1 MQPRRNST
9 LIYGLLLGVWVL
21 VVAWQVE
28 EHVRVREA
36 AKTGLR
42 NRSEAIA
49 NTLGAVVRGL
59 QFRGAVFR
67 DRLEPVLGE
76 LDANGAAVGRGDF
89 HRAAERD
96 ERRSWLPPAGNRLS
110 TANGH
115 SSGRRTLGLADY
127 DPGLSG

>member
-36 AKTGLR
+36 AKTALR
-42 NRSEAIA
+42 KRSEAIA
-49 NTLGAVVRGL
+49 NTIGAVVRGL

-67 DRLEPVLGE
+67 DRLEPVLDELVAGDTNGPAAGE
-76 LDANGAAVGRGDF
+76 VISIEMLNASNKVVASAGRTD
-89 HRAAERD
+89 
-96 ERRSWLPPAGNRLS
+96 
-110 TANGH
+110 
-115 SSGRRTLGLADY
+115 
-127 DPGLSG
+127 

>member
-28 EHVRVREA
+28 EHVRIRDA

-42 NRSEAIA
+42 KRSKDIA

-59 QFRGAVFR
+59 RFRGAVFQ

-76 LDANGAAVGRGDF
+76 LVDGHTNGAACRRGDF
-89 HRAAERD
+89 HRAAER
-96 ERRSWLPPAGNRLS
+96 RRRTGRLCRPAG
-110 TANGH
+110 
-115 SSGRRTLGLADY
+115 
-127 DPGLSG
+127 